1 MVWQVTPYTYALG
14 AGAGISAGL
23 CVITLRSRDKRG
35 AVPLS
40 GVLFAAMIWT
50 LSDTIRYS
58 TTTEWLKI
66 AANDIRFLGPIIATV
81 SVFLFAAEYTN
92 RDRWLDSRRVALLFG
107 VHLVTFLLVV
117 TNEFHSLVREGVTL
131 VDAGNYTLME
141 ISWGPWYY
149 AHAAYSYLLL
159 LAGAVLLVG
168 KLRQSGDVDT
178 YRGQTLTILA
188 SFFVP
193 WVLNGAFI
201 AGLTEVDLT
210 ALGGLGTGAMLAV
223 AVFRYQI
230 LDLVPIAR
238 STVVDNIDEGY
249 LVLDTQDSI
258 VDVNETATDIIGRDK
273 DDAVGETFQTIF
285 ADFPSVLDR
294 FEDAQDLREQIE
306 IEQDG
311 EQRFYD
317 VDVSPIYDDRGRY
330 TGRVVLFRDVTTQE
344 ERKQQL
350 EAQKRQLEDQKTKL
364 EQQNER
370 LEDFASI
377 VSHDLR
383 NPINVVKSRIELVEH
398 RYDIDAEEDF
408 TEMTD
413 GLERMEA
420 IIDDVLAMARQGQ
433 TVEETEAVAL
443 SELCEEAWSN
453 VDTMEATREFSTER
467 TVQADRNRLLQVFEN
482 VFRNSLDHGRED
494 VTIRVG
500 DLDDGF
506 YVEDDGP
513 GIPEEDREEVLEKGY
528 TTAKDGTGFG
538 LSIVQT
544 AIEAH
549 GWEIAVAESP
559 EGGAR
564 FEITGVGDAGGRPP
578 SGSANRS
585 TTSPESSSN

>member
-1 MVWQVTPYTYALG
+1 MVWQTTPYTFALG
-14 AGAGISAGL
+14 AAAAISAGL
-23 CVITLRSRDKRG
+23 LVVTFRSRDKRG

-40 GVLFAAMIWT
+40 IVLFAATIWT
-50 LSDTIRYS
+50 AADALRYS
-58 TTTEWLKI
+58 MSSEVLKL
-66 AANDIRFLGPIIATV
+66 AANDVRFLGPIISTV
-81 SVFLFAAEYTN
+81 GVFLFAAEYTN
-92 RDRWLDSRRVALLFG
+92 RDKWLNRRRVAGLFG
-107 VHLVTFLLVV
+107 VHAVTFLLIV
-117 TNEFHSLVREGVTL
+117 TDQFHSLVREGVTL
-131 VDAGNYTLME
+131 VNTGDYILME
-141 ISWGPWYY
+141 ITWGPWYY
-149 AHAAYSYLLL
+149 VHAVYSYILLI
-159 LAGAVLLVG
+159 AAVYMLVA
-168 KLRQSGDVDT
+168 KLRQSGDVNT
-178 YRGQTLTILA
+178 YRGQTATILVA
-188 SFFVP
+188 TFVP

-210 ALGGLGTGAMLAV
+210 ALGFTITGVMLSIGLL
-223 AVFRYQI
+223 RYQI

-453 VDTMEATREFSTER
+453 VDTLEATREFSTER

-482 VFRNSLDHGRED
+482 LFRNSLDHGRED

-500 DLDDGF
+500 DIDGGF
-506 YVEDDGP
+506 SIEDDGP
-513 GIPEEDREEVLEKGY
+513 GIPEEDRDEVLEKGY
-528 TTAKDGTGFG
+528 TTHEEGTGFG

-549 GWEIAVAESP
+549 GWEIAVTESP

-564 FEITGVGDAGGRPP
+564 FEITGVGDSP
-578 SGSANRS
+578 SPGTTADEQPAATES
-585 TTSPESSSN
+585 TTDD